1 MVELGLIGPVFCGL
15 IAMMF
20 VTGIW
25 IYNSSQTAQAARI
38 AAHYLAVTGN
48 ISEAQLSAQKYINKT
63 KLASTVKNISVY
75 RNGDTAYSKVTI
87 EMETFFPGLPKLLNP
102 SAPNLTGKVP
112 ISKEAMTTVEYRF
125 RAGNQNK
132 FN

>member
-20 VTGIW
+20 IIGIW

-48 ISEAQLSAQKYINKT
+48 VNEAQQNAQKYINKT
-63 KLASTVKNISVY
+63 KMASTVKSVSVHL
-75 RNGDTAYSKVTI
+75 NGDTAYSKVTI
-87 EMETFFPGLPKLLNP
+87 EMETFFPGLPKLFNS
-102 SAPNLTGKVP
+102 SAPNWTGKVP
-112 ISKEAMTTVEYRF
+112 ISKEAMTTVEYRL
-125 RAGNQNK
+125 RTENRNK

>member
-20 VTGIW
+20 ITGIW

-48 ISEAQLSAQKYINKT
+48 ISEAQLNAQKYINKT
-63 KLASTVKNISVY
+63 KMASTLKSVSVHL
-75 RNGDTAYSKVTI
+75 NGDTAYSKVII
-87 EMETFFPGLPKLLNP
+87 EMETFFPGLPKLFNP
-102 SAPNLTGKVP
+102 SAFNWTGKVP
-112 ISKEAMTTVEYRF
+112 ISKEAVTTVEYRF
-125 RAGNQNK
+125 RAGSQNK